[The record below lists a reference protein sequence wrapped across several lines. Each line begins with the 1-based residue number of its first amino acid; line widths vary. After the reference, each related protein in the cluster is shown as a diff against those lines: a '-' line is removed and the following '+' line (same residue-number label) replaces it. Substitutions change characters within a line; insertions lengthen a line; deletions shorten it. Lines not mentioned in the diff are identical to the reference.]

1 MSLRVLSVTLALIV
15 AACGSKTEPTPNPA
29 PAQVE
34 PTKAEPAKAEAAEPA
49 KAEAAEPAKADAAEP
64 AKAELAEPAKPE
76 VQAPPIPEP
85 TGLFAC
91 KAKADAPPTT
101 SDKADIWALPYD
113 VQGCPAIPSVFGQV
127 TIGMTREEVA
137 AAIGKDGKVSDSGSA
152 YIYLGKHPHK
162 LQLSIRFSEAGKVDK
177 LVHKIDAKAFDLLK
191 SAWGEPLLVKDGTD
205 VTYSWFNPETG
216 IRAHAEPTEWDR
228 QNAAKEDEKVEG
240 YQLYFGQYTPLAS
253 ALGADGLL
261 SKDLIGK
268 TAPELAQLFPDAV
281 EQKTAEEAKAEL
293 DKLGLDA
300 DTMAKA
306 EALGVGGAST
316 DLSLPPTETR
326 EHTLF
331 VQPNWA
337 GGKVENYSTNLD
349 FGADQALKTEIL
361 AVVASVLG
369 KPTAVEKDGD
379 KFEYTFAG
387 PNGQVVN
394 LEPNTLDDGWRLRV
408 SKP

>member
-1 MSLRVLSVTLALIV
+1 MSPRILSVTLALIV
-15 AACGSKTEPTPNPA
+15 AACGSKTEPTTNPA
-29 PAQVE
+29 PTQVE
-34 PTKAEPAKAEAAEPA
+34 PTKTEPAKTE
-49 KAEAAEPAKADAAEP
+49 AAEP

-76 VQAPPIPEP
+76 EQAPPIAEP

-113 VQGCPAIPSVFGQV
+113 VQGCPAIPAPYGTV
-127 TIGMTREEVA
+127 TFGMTREEVA
-137 AAIGKDGKVSDSGSA
+137 AAVGKDGKVSDTGPA

-162 LQLSIRFSEAGKVDK
+162 LQLSVRFSEAGKVDK
-177 LVHKIDAKAFDLLK
+177 LVHKIDAKAFELLK
-191 SAWGEPLLVKDGTD
+191 AAWGEPLEVKNGTK
-205 VTYSWFNPETG
+205 VAYNWFNPETG
-216 IRAHAEPTEWDR
+216 IRAHAEPSKWDR
-228 QNAAKEDEKVEG
+228 KNAAKEAEEVEG
-240 YQLYFGQYTPLAS
+240 FQLYIAQYTPLAS

-281 EQKTAEEAKAEL
+281 EQKTAEEAKADL
-293 DKLGLDA
+293 DKLGLDK
-300 DTMAKA
+300 DTIAKA
-306 EALGVGGAST
+306 RALGVGGAST
-316 DLSLPPTETR
+316 SLSLPPTETR

-331 VQPNWA
+331 VQPKWTD
-337 GGKVENYSTNLD
+337 GKVESYTTYLD
-349 FGADQALKTEIL
+349 FGQDKALKAEIL

-369 KPTAVEKDGD
+369 KPTAVAKDD
-379 KFEYTFAG
+379 DDFEYTFAG

-394 LEPNTLDDGWRLRV
+394 LEPTTLDDRWRLEV

>member
-1 MSLRVLSVTLALIV
+1 MSLRVLSVTLALIL
-15 AACGSKTEPTPNPA
+15 AACGSKTEPTANPA

-34 PTKAEPAKAEAAEPA
+34 PTKTEPVKAEPAEPAKAV
-49 KAEAAEPAKADAAEP
+49 AAEP

-76 VQAPPIPEP
+76 EQAPPIPEP
-85 TGLFAC
+85 TGLFTC

-113 VQGCPAIPSVFGQV
+113 VQGCPAIPAVFGTV
-127 TIGMTREEVA
+127 TFGMTREEVA
-137 AAIGKDGKVSDSGSA
+137 AAIGKDGKVSDKGSG

-162 LQLSIRFSEAGKVDK
+162 LQLSIRFSDGGKVDN
-177 LVHKIDAKAFDLLK
+177 LVHKIDAKAFELLK
-191 SAWGEPLLVKDGTD
+191 AAWGEPLVIKDGTE
-205 VTYSWFNPETG
+205 VTYSWFNPEAG
-216 IRAHAEPTEWDR
+216 IRVRAEPDEWER
-228 QNAAKEDEKVEG
+228 KNAAKEDEKVEG
-240 YQLYFGQYTPLAS
+240 FQLYYGPFTPLAS

-268 TAPELAQLFPDAV
+268 TAPELAAIFPDAV
-281 EQKTAEEAKAEL
+281 EQKTAEQAKADL

-326 EHTLF
+326 EFSLF
-331 VQPNWA
+331 VQPDWKD
-337 GGKVENYSTNLD
+337 GKVTDYSTSLD
-349 FGADQALKTEIL
+349 CGGDKALMAEIL

-369 KPTAVEKDGD
+369 KPTAVKKDGD
-379 KFEYTFAG
+379 QFEYTFAG
-387 PNGQVVN
+387 PNGQVVE
-394 LEPNTLDDGWRLRV
+394 LEPTTLDDGWRLRV